1 VPIRLEDPIV
11 AAALI
16 TGASA
21 VAVAIV
27 NGLFQTICT
36 WMQNRSKKPPA
47 NKPRRK
53 QRKKRHRPSELA
65 RPPPHDDVAAWP
77 PGRHPVPRSPCLRC
91 GREEDRGR
99 KGGYDEA
106 ALSVCGSACSP

>member
-1 VPIRLEDPIV
+1 MPIRLEDPIV

-65 RPPPHDDVAAWP
+65 RPPPQDDMAACRLA
-77 PGRHPVPRSPCLRC
+77 GTRYPVPRVYAADVRKIEG
-91 GREEDRGR
+91 GR
-99 KGGYDEA
+99 A
-106 ALSVCGSACSP
+106 